1 MSNAALREE
10 HLHPALSLR
19 GLITLVI
26 AILPVMIA
34 SFMGNAV
41 TATAIGGWYT
51 TLNKPF
57 FTPPNLAFPIAWT
70 ILYSLM
76 AVAFWRVLRAK
87 PVVGPRGI
95 AIALFLAQLVVNAGW
110 SFAFF
115 GLRSPV
121 AGLVVIGGLLLLIAG
136 TIRAFLPIDRA
147 AGYAL
152 YPYIAWVAF
161 AALLNAA
168 IVVMNP

>member
-1 MSNAALREE
+1 MKEE

-26 AILPVMIA
+26 AILPVMLA
-34 SFMGNAV
+34 SFLGTTV

-57 FTPPNLAFPIAWT
+57 FTPPNLAFPLAWT
-70 ILYSLM
+70 MLYALM

-87 PVVGPRGI
+87 PVVGPTRI
-95 AIALFLAQLVVNAGW
+95 AIALFLVQLVVNAGW

-121 AGLVVIGGLLLLIAG
+121 AGLVVIGVLLLLIAG

-152 YPYIAWVAF
+152 YPYFAWVAF
-161 AALLNAA
+161 ASLLNAA